1 MYLDTDVIL
10 AHLKVDDWLSSVVDL
25 ETLDEPKTSVA
36 TCLEI
41 QYAMQDEWDRERLT
55 RTSEELEADGIE
67 LVPLEVDHIEAG
79 SELQR
84 RYDSLNLFDAVHLG
98 AATVLGEP
106 IVSTD
111 TLYPEIAEV
120 ESVDPR
126 EL

>member
-1 MYLDTDVIL
+1 
-10 AHLKVDDWLSSVVDL
+10 
-25 ETLDEPKTSVA
+25 
-36 TCLEI
+36 
-41 QYAMQDEWDRERLT
+41 MQDEWDRERLT

-67 LVPLEVDHIEAG
+67 LVPLEVEHIEAG
-79 SELQR
+79 SKLQR

>member
-36 TCLEI
+36 TWLEI
-41 QYAMQDEWDRERLT
+41 QYAMQDEWNRERLT
-55 RTSEELEADGIE
+55 TTSEELETDGIE
-67 LVPLEVDHIEAG
+67 LVPLEVEHIEAG
-79 SELQR
+79 SKLQR

-98 AATVLGEP
+98 AATVLGEQ

-120 ESVDPR
+120 DSVDPR
-126 EL
+126 DL